1 MFRNVRIFN
10 GTDPALSEPSDVTV
24 TGNLITQIRPTAV
37 NPAPQPSQQVL
48 DGTGKTLIPGLI
60 DAHVH
65 LMFAA
70 LAPQDAFTADE
81 SYIHIAAAANAKEML
96 LRGFT
101 TVRDAGGPTFGL
113 KRAIDEGSS
122 PGRGS
127 IRPGRS
133 SPKAAATAT
142 SGCATKFP
150 AEPADTSA
158 PVNTAA
164 PRSSPTAK
172 RPCCRAPG
180 NN

>member
-1 MFRNVRIFN
+1 
-10 GTDPALSEPSDVTV
+10 
-24 TGNLITQIRPTAV
+24 
-37 NPAPQPSQQVL
+37 
-48 DGTGKTLIPGLI
+48 
-60 DAHVH
+60 
-65 LMFAA
+65 MFAA

-81 SYIHIAAAANAKEML
+81 SYIHIAATANAKAML

-101 TVRDAGGPTFGL
+101 TVRDAGGPAFGL
-113 KRAIDEGSS
+113 KRAIDEGIIAG
-122 PGRGS
+122 PR
-127 IRPGRS
+127 IYP
-133 SPKAAATAT
+133 
-142 SGCATKFP
+142 SGAFLSQSGGHGDFRCAMKFP

>member
-81 SYIHIAAAANAKEML
+81 SYIHIAAAWPP
-96 LRGFT
+96 RRT
-101 TVRDAGGPTFGL
+101 P
-113 KRAIDEGSS
+113 ISS
-122 PGRGS
+122 PSRGPATPITPRS
-127 IRPGRS
+127 AS
-133 SPKAAATAT
+133 SPPEPSPTLSSSTAT
-142 SGCATKFP
+142 HCR
-150 AEPADTSA
+150 TS
-158 PVNTAA
+158 T
-164 PRSSPTAK
+164 
-172 RPCCRAPG
+172 
-180 NN
+180 